1 MYAVEYLP
9 SHFSLRRVRALAR
22 KGVFNYWCRP
32 AYRMKFSKLLSLI
45 AIVTLA
51 GCADYDT
58 RLTSN
63 KTTYLG
69 GGSDVI
75 SRGKA
80 STLADSNSYWD
91 GDGVPG
97 APSVVINLTEQ
108 TASFY
113 KGGKLVGVSAI
124 SSGREGH
131 ETPIGNFKIIDKDI
145 DHASNLYGDYV
156 DAQGV
161 VVKANVGVKVDPVP
175 PGAHFDGAK
184 MPYFMHFAN
193 GVGMHQGFLPGVP
206 DSHGCIRMPEHMA
219 KIYFANVTKGTPVQ
233 VVR

>member
-1 MYAVEYLP
+1 MKKNL
-9 SHFSLRRVRALAR
+9 FLLALAAAVVLE
-22 KGVFNYWCRP
+22 G
-32 AYRMKFSKLLSLI
+32 
-45 AIVTLA
+45 T

-58 RLTSN
+58 RLTST
-63 KTTYLG
+63 KTPYLG
-69 GGSDVI
+69 GGQDAV

-80 STLADSNSYWD
+80 STLAEANSYWD
-91 GDGVPG
+91 GDGTSG
-97 APSVVINLTEQ
+97 APAVVISISQQ

-113 KGGKLVGVSAI
+113 KGGRLVGVSAI

-131 ETPIGNFKIIDKDI
+131 ETPLGNFKILDKDI

-156 DAQGV
+156 DAQGKI
-161 VVKANVGVKVDPVP
+161 VKANVAVKVDPVP

-219 KIYFANVTKGTPVQ
+219 KIYFANVQKGTPVT
-233 VVR
+233 VVQ

>member
-1 MYAVEYLP
+1 MKNISILLP
-9 SHFSLRRVRALAR
+9 LTAALVLG
-22 KGVFNYWCRP
+22 GV
-32 AYRMKFSKLLSLI
+32 
-45 AIVTLA
+45 

-58 RLTSN
+58 RLTST
-63 KTTYLG
+63 KTPYLG
-69 GGSDVI
+69 GGQDSI

-80 STLADSNSYWD
+80 STLAEANSYWD
-91 GDGVPG
+91 GDGAPG
-97 APSVVINLTEQ
+97 APAVVISISQQ

-113 KGGKLVGVSAI
+113 KGGRLVGVSAI

-131 ETPIGNFKIIDKDI
+131 ETPTGSFKILDKDI

-156 DAQGV
+156 DAQGKIV
-161 VVKANVGVKVDPVP
+161 QANVAVKVDPVP
-175 PGAHFDGAK
+175 PGAHFEGAK

-219 KIYFANVTKGTPVQ
+219 KIYFANVSKGTPVQ
-233 VVR
+233 VVP

>member
-1 MYAVEYLP
+1 MRIKNFLVLFSFMAVA
-9 SHFSLRRVRALAR
+9 VLA
-22 KGVFNYWCRP
+22 G
-32 AYRMKFSKLLSLI
+32 
-45 AIVTLA
+45 T

-58 RLTSN
+58 RLTN
-63 KTTYLG
+63 PKTTYLG
-69 GGSDVI
+69 GGADVI

-80 STLADSNSYWD
+80 STLADANSYWD
-91 GDGVPG
+91 GDGAPG

-131 ETPIGNFKIIDKDI
+131 ETPTGNYRIIDKDLT
-145 DHASNLYGDYV
+145 HASNLYGDYV

-161 VVKANVGVKVDPVP
+161 VVKANVAVKVDPIP
-175 PGAHFDGAK
+175 PGAKFRGAS
-184 MPYFMHFAN
+184 MPYFMHFAP

-219 KIYFANVTKGTPVQ
+219 KIYFANVQKGTPVQ
-233 VVR
+233 VIR